1 MSLFWYALLCVLFS
15 FAIILKKKRELV
27 ALFLLAYRC
36 LFTQFTVNVLWLFLR
51 VQWVGLQCVIWYFL
65 IILTYFCLVPSTS
78 FAPDKFEVA
87 MPKGSG
93 EDTFKKKNI
102 ICPLGQ
108 GHKMLPSTL
117 YYHDIVKYTTAMF
130 EVAIMSNGLGHRDPT
145 RIGVL

>member
-65 IILTYFCLVPSTS
+65 IIPVLTYFCLVPSTS
-78 FAPDKFEVA
+78 YAPDKFEVA
-87 MPKGSG
+87 MPKGLG
-93 EDTFKKKNI
+93 EDKFKKKNI
-102 ICPLGQ
+102 I
-108 GHKMLPSTL
+108 
-117 YYHDIVKYTTAMF
+117 
-130 EVAIMSNGLGHRDPT
+130 
-145 RIGVL
+145 